1 MLKVEGIDLAYGEA
15 QVLRDVSIDVEH
27 GEIVALLGS
36 NGAGKSSTLKAVSG
50 LERIAK
56 GKIFLNG
63 EEITNRPSVDIVNRG
78 LAHAPEGRRLFPKLS
93 VEENLILGAA
103 RGAKRQVIRA
113 RLDDAFAMF
122 PVLKERRKQMA
133 GLMSGGEQQQCAIAR
148 ALMSDPKIVLLD
160 EPSLG
165 LAPQIIADVF
175 RVVREIRDR
184 GVTVLLVEQNMVQSL
199 AVADR
204 AYVLERGRIA
214 LSGNSADI
222 KNDPALQK
230 AYLGM

>member
-1 MLKVEGIDLAYGEA
+1 MLRVEGIDLAYGEA
-15 QVLRDVSIDVEH
+15 QVLQDVSINVKH

-36 NGAGKSSTLKAVSG
+36 NGAGKSSTLKAISG
-50 LERIAK
+50 LERTSR
-56 GKIFLNG
+56 GKIFLND
-63 EEITNRPSVDIVNRG
+63 EEITHRPSVDIVSRG
-78 LAHAPEGRRLFPKLS
+78 LSHAPEGRRLFPRLS
-93 VEENLILGAA
+93 VEENLILGVA
-103 RGAKRQVIRA
+103 RRAKREEVRT
-113 RLDDAFAMF
+113 RLDEAFMMF

-148 ALMSDPKIVLLD
+148 ALMSDPKFVLLD

-165 LAPQIIADVF
+165 LAPQITANVF

-214 LSGNSADI
+214 LSGESAVLKD
-222 KNDPALQK
+222 DPALQK